1 MTGSDDEFENFLKR
15 RKPTF
20 RAPDDLFEPP
30 AELDRIVLRQAREA
44 IEDARPMR
52 VFRGLRWAAPIAI
65 AATLVLGLAVVF
77 HAGLPPKR
85 DVVPEVTVQNVAQRV
100 EYQPAAP
107 VPVQAPPAAPP
118 AEIHGPIVVD
128 LAAPTQ
134 IPAWRR
140 DAKTWL
146 AEIERLRSAGN
157 SAGAE
162 AELAEFKRQQRAYAG
177 APDR

>member
-1 MTGSDDEFENFLKR
+1 
-15 RKPTF
+15 
-20 RAPDDLFEPP
+20 
-30 AELDRIVLRQAREA
+30 
-44 IEDARPMR
+44 MR

-65 AATLVLGLAVVF
+65 AATLVLGLAIVF

-107 VPVQAPPAAPP
+107 APVQAPPAVPAPP
-118 AEIHGPIVVD
+118 AEIDGPIVVD
-128 LAAPTQ
+128 LKAPTQ

-140 DAKTWL
+140 DSKTWL
-146 AEIERLRSAGN
+146 AEIERLRRAGN
-157 SAGAE
+157 AAGAE